1 MFYLNP
7 EIEQHGP
14 FKLQIL
20 KYILGQNLFGI
31 VTSTVVQPD
40 WFNNFQQ
47 SLESWSIQRLII
59 I

>member
-1 MFYLNP
+1 MFYLNS

-40 WFNNFQQ
+40 WFNNFQHC
-47 SLESWSIQRLII
+47 LES
-59 I
+59 